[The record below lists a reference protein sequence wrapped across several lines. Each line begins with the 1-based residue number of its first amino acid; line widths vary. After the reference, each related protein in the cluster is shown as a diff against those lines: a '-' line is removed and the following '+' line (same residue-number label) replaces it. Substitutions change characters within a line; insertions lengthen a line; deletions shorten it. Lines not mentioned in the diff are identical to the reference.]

1 MNSRF
6 RLNFVRNMVFGCTML
21 ARWHFNLYWVRKRFI
36 PLAIKNRHIK
46 YLVVILDEIMY
57 S

>member
-1 MNSRF
+1 MNFRF

-21 ARWHFNLYWVRKRFI
+21 ARWHFYLYWVEKRFI
-36 PLAIKNRHIK
+36 TLAIKHRHIK
-46 YLVVILDEIMY
+46 YLVVILDEITY